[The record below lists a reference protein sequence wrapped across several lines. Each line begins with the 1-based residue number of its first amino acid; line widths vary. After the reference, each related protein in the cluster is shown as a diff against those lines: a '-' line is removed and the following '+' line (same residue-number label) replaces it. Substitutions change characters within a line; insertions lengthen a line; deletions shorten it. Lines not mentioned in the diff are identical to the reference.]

1 MGRGCRL
8 SVGRTSS
15 KRDAQMKL
23 NIFKNDREN
32 LPTRAKREDQR
43 WVRVLFFGTYDNL
56 ALFAANLSTRK
67 SCVVSEV
74 CVNH

>member
-1 MGRGCRL
+1 MLGGL
-8 SVGRTSS
+8 PAQ
-15 KRDAQMKL
+15 RDAQMKL

-43 WVRVLFFGTYDNL
+43 WVRVLYFGTYDNL
-56 ALFAANLSTRK
+56 ALFAANLSTLK
-67 SCVVSEV
+67 SCVVGEV